1 MQRTKLIRFFA
12 LVVLAVFVGLMI
24 WSASKTSPEF
34 LHGDVEV
41 REIKIASKVAGRI
54 SELLVEEGQQVQAND
69 LLFRIYSPELDAKL
83 AQAQAAE
90 QAAVALSD
98 KAHSGLRTEEIE
110 MARLDW
116 QRALVQQQ
124 LAQTTL
130 TRMKNLHQEGL
141 IATQQLDEVK
151 AQAKASTEQSKAA
164 EARYTMAA
172 KGARSE
178 ELRTAQAQSRQAA
191 AAVAE
196 VEAYQQELEIRAPKA
211 GEVAT
216 LVIRQGELAPTG
228 YPVITLA
235 DLTDSW
241 VIFNIR
247 EDKLSRF
254 AVGKEFTATVPAL
267 SLDTEFVVTKLRALP
282 SFASWKQAQGTPGY
296 DLKTFQLEAKPVQPL
311 PGLRAGM
318 TVITELS
325 PN

>member
-1 MQRTKLIRFFA
+1 MQRTKLIRF
-12 LVVLAVFVGLMI
+12 LVWVMLAVVIGWLI

-54 SELLVEEGQQVQAND
+54 SELLVQEGQHVQANE
-69 LLFRIYSPELDAKL
+69 LLFRIHSPELDAKL

-98 KAHSGLRTEEIE
+98 KAISGLRTEEIE

-130 TRMKNLHQEGL
+130 GRISNLHQEGL

-151 AQAKASTEQSKAA
+151 AQAKASTEQSKTA
-164 EARYTMAA
+164 EARYNMAA

-178 ELRTAQAQSRQAA
+178 ELRAAQAQSRQAA

-196 VEAYQQELEIRAPKA
+196 VEAYRRELEIRAPNA

-228 YPVITLA
+228 YPVMTLA
-235 DLTDSW
+235 DLTDTW
-241 VIFNIR
+241 VIFNVR

-254 AVGKEFTATVPAL
+254 TPGKEFTATVPAL
-267 SLDTEFVVTKLRALP
+267 GIEASFVVTKLRALP

-311 PGLRAGM
+311 SGLRAGM

-325 PN
+325 LD

>member
-54 SELLVEEGQQVQAND
+54 SEVLVEEGQQVQAND

-178 ELRTAQAQSRQAA
+178 DLRTAQAQSRQAA

-196 VEAYQQELEIRAPKA
+196 VEAYRQELEIRAPKA

-241 VIFNIR
+241 VIFNVR
-247 EDKLSRF
+247 ED
-254 AVGKEFTATVPAL
+254 
-267 SLDTEFVVTKLRALP
+267 
-282 SFASWKQAQGTPGY
+282 
-296 DLKTFQLEAKPVQPL
+296 
-311 PGLRAGM
+311 
-318 TVITELS
+318 
-325 PN
+325 

>member
-1 MQRTKLIRFFA
+1 
-12 LVVLAVFVGLMI
+12 
-24 WSASKTSPEF
+24 
-34 LHGDVEV
+34 
-41 REIKIASKVAGRI
+41 
-54 SELLVEEGQQVQAND
+54 VQANE

-90 QAAVALSD
+90 QAAVAMSD

-130 TRMKNLHQEGL
+130 TRMSNLHQEGL

-196 VEAYQQELEIRAPKA
+196 VEAYRQELEVRAPKA

-228 YPVITLA
+228 YPVVTLA

-241 VIFNIR
+241 VIFNFR

-254 AVGKEFTATVPAL
+254 AVGKQFTATVPAL
-267 SLDTEFVVTKLRALP
+267 AMDTVFVVTKLRALP

-311 PGLRAGM
+311 SGLRAGM